1 MADLTVRRGRPGNLT
16 SGQNDPFQMVRE
28 SMRRMQDLFG
38 DTGFGLDPIGFMEQS
53 NRMLS
58 FAPDFEVRETQ
69 DGLVFQADLP
79 GVKEDDVD
87 VTVVGN
93 RLRITGKRE
102 FDQETRG
109 DTWYAAERQYGSFT
123 RTFILPEG
131 CDTNDVDANLENG
144 VLTIKLGKRAETQ
157 PRRISLGGRRQ
168 IEGQYS
174 QGPFHQSQSAGQQN
188 VGTTGGQHGA
198 NVGQQGEGAG
208 SNVGQGGGVGSNV
221 GQGGGLGGQGYGSG
235 QQNVGG
241 QGVSGGQGGGYGGGM
256 YGRTPE
262 AGSGQQGYG
271 AAASGGFEHDEHA
284 GGNKSGV
291 SASQGFDRPGSDLDK
306 DRDKG

>member
-1 MADLTVRRGRPGNLT
+1 MADLTVRRGRPGNLV

-38 DTGFGLDPIGFMEQS
+38 DPGFGLDPIGFVEQS
-53 NRMLS
+53 NRMLT

-69 DGLVFQADLP
+69 DGLVFHADLP

-123 RTFILPEG
+123 RTFVLPEG
-131 CDTNDVDANLENG
+131 CDTNDIDANLENG

-157 PRRISLGGRRQ
+157 PRRIALGGRRQ

-174 QGPFHQSQSAGQQN
+174 QGPLHQSQAAGQQN
-188 VGTTGGQHGA
+188 VGTTRGQQGANVSQPGAGQPGA
-198 NVGQQGEGAG
+198 NVGQQPSGGYGAG
-208 SNVGQGGGVGSNV
+208 QPS
-221 GQGGGLGGQGYGSG
+221 
-235 QQNVGG
+235 VGG
-241 QGVSGGQGGGYGGGM
+241 QGVGGGYGGGT
-256 YGRTPE
+256 YGGRGTPE
-262 AGSGQQGYG
+262 AGGQQGYG

-284 GGNKSGV
+284 GGAKSGV
-291 SASQGFDRPGSDLDK
+291 SASQGFERPGSDLDK